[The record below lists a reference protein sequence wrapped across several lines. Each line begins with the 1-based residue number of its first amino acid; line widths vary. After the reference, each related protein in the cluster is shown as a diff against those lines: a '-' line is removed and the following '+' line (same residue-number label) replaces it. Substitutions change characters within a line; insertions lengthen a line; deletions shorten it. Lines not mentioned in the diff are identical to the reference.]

1 MSVLSNYGGYM
12 DIISTADLRK
22 KEIINLC
29 DGARLGYAC
38 DFEFDKC
45 SAQITG
51 LIIEIDSGFLGLG
64 ADRGEVIPWCKVEC
78 IGEDTILV
86 NLTSNEMSNLCR
98 KRKKKPF
105 DFK

>member
-1 MSVLSNYGGYM
+1 M
-12 DIISTADLRK
+12 DIISTYDLRK

-45 SAQITG
+45 TATITG
-51 LIIEIDSGFLGLG
+51 IIIESGGGFLGIFNS
-64 ADRGEVIPWCKVEC
+64 EHIVIPWCKIEC

-86 NLTSNEMSNLCR
+86 RFQSHELDGLC
-98 KRKKKPF
+98 KRKKK
-105 DFK
+105 KS

>member
-1 MSVLSNYGGYM
+1 MN
-12 DIISTADLRK
+12 IISTEELRK

-45 SAQITG
+45 TAQIVA
-51 LIIEIDSGFLGLG
+51 LVIEKGGGILGLSSS
-64 ADRGEVIPWCKVEC
+64 DNLLIPWCKIEC

-86 NLTSNEMSNLCR
+86 RLTSQELQGFHQ
-98 KRKKKPF
+98 KKKRGLF
-105 DFK
+105 ER